1 MANGSRMDQ
10 NQFTLLKSIYNQID
24 KKKNPQFTR
33 LISGISMQFSNLL
46 QNKIPQTE
54 ETLTFSN
61 QLKSH

>member
-1 MANGSRMDQ
+1 MDQ
-10 NQFTLLKSIYNQID
+10 NQFKLLKSIYNQID

>member
-54 ETLTFSN
+54 ETLTFSY